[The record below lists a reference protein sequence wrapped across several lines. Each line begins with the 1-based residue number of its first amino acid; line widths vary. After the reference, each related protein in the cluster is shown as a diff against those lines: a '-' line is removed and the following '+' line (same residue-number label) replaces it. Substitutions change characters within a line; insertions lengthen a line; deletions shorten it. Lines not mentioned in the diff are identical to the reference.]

1 MWADNASRVDMLSYE
16 PYAELLFDIS
26 MTERVN
32 PLTVG
37 LLGNWGSGKST
48 VLNLIEEK
56 IKKEQSSNVVTVL
69 VSECLDV

>member
-16 PYAELLFDIS
+16 PYAELP